1 MSRSIKTII
10 KSINNYEILNNKKPN
25 FIFLNSYDFYEIL
38 NNDTSM
44 KINYQYFLK
53 NIQNKKSKILGL
65 TVVDL
70 FSYPQNNFCLCEF
83 ENDLIPSFY
92 KFFNYKL

>member
-44 KINYQYFLK
+44 
-53 NIQNKKSKILGL
+53 
-65 TVVDL
+65 
-70 FSYPQNNFCLCEF
+70 
-83 ENDLIPSFY
+83 
-92 KFFNYKL
+92 